1 MWGSPFI
8 SLPAADHHR
17 RAFGTR
23 APLLLHRLQESIG
36 CWCAPASKPRA
47 GRGRNVGKDKEKDPI
62 DEAIDESFPASDPPS
77 WTASPPRATL
87 PGESPRRDPVDLPA
101 AVQRGAEAV
110 AQQLTR
116 MPADFL
122 FWTGLAL
129 AATSAGLL
137 LA

>member
-1 MWGSPFI
+1 
-8 SLPAADHHR
+8 
-17 RAFGTR
+17 
-23 APLLLHRLQESIG
+23 
-36 CWCAPASKPRA
+36 
-47 GRGRNVGKDKEKDPI
+47 VGKDKEKDPI

-137 LA
+137 LAGKQKASLLTGMWVPPVLLAGLYERMARSAAADNRGHLH